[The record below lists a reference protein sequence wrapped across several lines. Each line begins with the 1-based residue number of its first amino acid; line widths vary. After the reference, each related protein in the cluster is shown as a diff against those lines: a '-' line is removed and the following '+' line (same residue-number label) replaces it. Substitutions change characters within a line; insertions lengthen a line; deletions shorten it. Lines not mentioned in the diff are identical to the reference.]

1 MDQPLGSRYLLHDL
15 LGRGAMG
22 QVYRASVRDTGAPV
36 AVKILKPELVSDP
49 GVVARFFQERSMLTS
64 ISDPHVVRVIDLV
77 VEGET
82 IGIVMELVEGQDL
95 RGVLWGRTLPPAEAV
110 GLTRQLLDGLT
121 AVHAAGII
129 HRDIKPEN
137 VLADASGERMCLK
150 VTDFGV
156 ARLSYGASLTKL
168 SSLIGTPEYMAPEVA
183 DHDTAAPATDLYSAG
198 IVLYEMLCGRTP
210 FAGGH
215 PLAVLRRH
223 VEHAPPPIPGV
234 PPQLWAQ
241 IESLLAKDPQARPES
256 AAASAAA
263 LGSLESSLAGL
274 PALPPM
280 EAPAHV
286 SVTPSRTVT
295 NLGRPARPAVPVTL
309 PPGLEQYETISRPRD
324 SGGSPAPSPAGG
336 PPPQSRPKR
345 SGLRSRPAVLALP
358 AALVVVAAAV
368 GGVLLTRSGHAAT
381 GTTVPSRAA
390 AYAFAPQQYPDG
402 LLIVRRWTL
411 SGKDGS
417 QLTETITASSATGKA
432 LRVPFRDAIPA
443 TIAATTQTVHFTPVP
458 TKIVQADPVVQ
469 WRLRLPAQ
477 GTITIGYRAVVS
489 PAGATM
495 TRLARWAK
503 AFTSL
508 QASLH
513 TPKGVTIQLHS
524 LAINPRTL
532 RIGTAASTQPPLTGQ
547 LSSGKSAPQQ
557 ILSGAAWTT
566 GNPAVATVDSSGRV
580 TGIGPGTTH
589 VTAQIGTAHASATV
603 VVTRSSDLTPGS
615 SPATTGGSSPGSG
628 QPSPIVTRSTSGPGS
643 STPTPSTGSPTP
655 SPGTPTTGPGTPT
668 PSTGTP
674 TPSPGT
680 PPPSPGAPNHSSSA
694 PTPSQTTPSSSAP
707 APSQTT
713 ATPPQAAAATS
724 GTTLPAPPATPA
736 MPATTPKPRA

>member
-1 MDQPLGSRYLLHDL
+1 
-15 LGRGAMG
+15 
-22 QVYRASVRDTGAPV
+22 
-36 AVKILKPELVSDP
+36 
-49 GVVARFFQERSMLTS
+49 
-64 ISDPHVVRVIDLV
+64 
-77 VEGET
+77 
-82 IGIVMELVEGQDL
+82 
-95 RGVLWGRTLPPAEAV
+95 
-110 GLTRQLLDGLT
+110 
-121 AVHAAGII
+121 
-129 HRDIKPEN
+129 
-137 VLADASGERMCLK
+137 MCLK

-198 IVLYEMLCGRTP
+198 VVLYEMLCGRTP

-223 VEHAPPPIPGV
+223 VDQAPPPIPGV
-234 PPQLWAQ
+234 PPELWAQ
-241 IESLLAKDPQARPES
+241 IELLLAKDPRARPGS

-263 LGSLESSLAGL
+263 LAPLESSLAGL

-280 EAPAHV
+280 GAPADV
-286 SVTPSRTVT
+286 TATPSRTVT
-295 NLGRPARPAVPVTL
+295 NLGSLGRPATVPPGVPVTV
-309 PPGLEQYETISRPRD
+309 PPGLDQYETVSRPREPV
-324 SGGSPAPSPAGG
+324 GSPAPALPGG
-336 PPPQSRPKR
+336 SQPPQSRPKR

-358 AALVVVAAAV
+358 AALIVLAAAAA
-368 GGVLLTRSGHAAT
+368 GVLLTRPGHAAAGST
-381 GTTVPSRAA
+381 PLRTA

-411 SGKDGS
+411 SGKGGS

-443 TIAATTQTVHFTPVP
+443 AIAPTTQTVRFTPLP

-477 GTITIGYRAVVS
+477 GTVIVGYRAVVS

-495 TRLARWAK
+495 ARLARWGK

-513 TPKGVTIQLHS
+513 TAKGVTIQLHS
-524 LAINPRTL
+524 LTIEPRTL
-532 RIGTAASTQPPLTGQ
+532 RLGTAASTQPPLTGQ
-547 LSSGKSAPQQ
+547 LSGGKSAPPQ

-580 TGIGPGTTH
+580 TGIGPGTTY

-603 VVTRSSDLTPGS
+603 VVTSSPGITPGS
-615 SPATTGGSSPGSG
+615 SPSSTSGSSPGSG
-628 QPSPIVTRSTSGPGS
+628 QQTSPAVTRPTPGPGPTTTS
-643 STPTPSTGSPTP
+643 ISPTPSSGSPAPSSGSPTP
-655 SPGTPTTGPGTPT
+655 SAG
-668 PSTGTP
+668 S
-674 TPSPGT
+674 
-680 PPPSPGAPNHSSSA
+680 
-694 PTPSQTTPSSSAP
+694 PTPSQTTPAPSASSPAPSASSPASSSGSPAPSAGSP
-707 APSQTT
+707 APSQ
-713 ATPPQAAAATS
+713 ATPTTSAASPAARV
-724 GTTLPAPPATPA
+724 
-736 MPATTPKPRA
+736 TTPKPRA